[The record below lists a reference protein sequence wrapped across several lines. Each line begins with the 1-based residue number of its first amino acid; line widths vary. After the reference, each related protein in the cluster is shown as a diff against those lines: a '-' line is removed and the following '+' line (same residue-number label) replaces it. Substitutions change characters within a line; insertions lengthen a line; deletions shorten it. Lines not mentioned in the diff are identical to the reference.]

1 MACTGASED
10 DESFVHSFHLD
21 ACSSPELRKA
31 VLGLTQGVQ
40 RALAG
45 LAGPVEAWRRHQPLW
60 KGNRAIAL
68 DKFKV
73 SQSPPRLLHACLP
86 ARKSLI
92 YPQQQEILLVRCIC
106 YDA

>member
-45 LAGPVEAWRRHQPLW
+45 LAGPVEAWRRHQAAVEGQQGHRAGQVQGFPVTASAAACMPACQEIADLPTAA
-60 KGNRAIAL
+60 GN
-68 DKFKV
+68 
-73 SQSPPRLLHACLP
+73 P
-86 ARKSLI
+86 ARAVH
-92 YPQQQEILLVRCIC
+92 LL
-106 YDA
+106 